1 MSVWNRDLWAI
12 NFGLV
17 YNVVFFKFTI
27 FDRRKGDFLRNC
39 LTFLLG
45 FGKLIKFFFWGLKKG
60 KLICLFF
67 RLP

>member
-45 FGKLIKFFFWGLKKG
+45 FGKLIKFFFLGVKKR
-60 KLICLFF
+60 KINLFIF
-67 RLP
+67 

>member
-39 LTFLLG
+39 LTFLLR
-45 FGKLIKFFFWGLKKG
+45 FGKLIKFFFLGVKKR
-60 KLICLFF
+60 KINLFIF
-67 RLP
+67 